1 MGVRKGVFM
10 NNTTLKINLI
20 GTNGIKEQE
29 YNLPR
34 FVLDAS
40 AYSEAVEYN
49 YYIKHHEKLTNNL
62 AKKEM
67 TINDLI
73 KSNSKSESDKIKL
86 EVAKADRDAIKR
98 QIAQLESTY
107 KKFIGDDYTSEQRQA
122 FYANMPARNM
132 VLTFVKAKIS
142 ITKLSTLYDAIVS
155 YYNTYEGIEAWSP
168 ERKKDFT
175 YIKGIMTEILGDR
188 FNISKDSNPMYKS
201 NTVKLSSAFVEGCIN
216 FIYGDYARNQDSNLS
231 AKRKNKESLFSA
243 MIKRYFSE
251 VEYKNKDTSVPK
263 TAKEVEVDTF

>member
-1 MGVRKGVFM
+1 M

-29 YNLPR
+29 YNLPK
-34 FVLDAS
+34 FVIDAS
-40 AYSEAVEYN
+40 AFGEAVEYN
-49 YYIKHHEKLTNNL
+49 YYIKHHEKLTNSL

-67 TINDLI
+67 AINDLI
-73 KSNSKSESDKIKL
+73 KSNSESDKIKL
-86 EVAKADRDAIKR
+86 EVAKAERDVIKK
-98 QIAQLESTY
+98 QISQLESTY
-107 KKFIGDDYTSEQRQA
+107 KKFIGDDYTTEQRQE

-142 ITKLSTLYDAIVS
+142 ITKLSTLYDAVVS
-155 YYNTYEGIEAWSP
+155 YYNTYEGAEAWSDA
-168 ERKKDFT
+168 RKKDFVN
-175 YIKGIMTEILGDR
+175 IKGLMTDILGDR
-188 FNISKDSNPMYKS
+188 FNITKDSNPMYKA
-201 NTVKLSSAFVEGCIN
+201 NTVRLSSAFVEGCIN
-216 FIYGDYARNQDSNLS
+216 FVYGDYVRNQDSNLS

-251 VEYKNKDTSVPK
+251 VEHKNKDTSVAK

>member
-40 AYSEAVEYN
+40 AYSEVVEYN
-49 YYIKHHEKLTNNL
+49 YYRESHIKLSDSL
-62 AKKEM
+62 AKKESD
-67 TINDLI
+67 INKYI
-73 KSNSKSESDKIKL
+73 KSESEEDKLKL
-86 EVAKADRDAIKR
+86 VEAKAGRDILKKR
-98 QIAQLESTY
+98 IDQLETTYEKFTGDKLST
-107 KKFIGDDYTSEQRQA
+107 EQRQE
-122 FYANMPARNM
+122 YYNNKPARNM
-132 VLTFVKAKIS
+132 VLTFMPVKPS
-142 ITKLSTLYDAIVS
+142 ITKLATLYDAIVS
-155 YYNTYEGIEAWSP
+155 YYNSYEGIEAWSP
-168 ERKKDFT
+168 ERKKDFV
-175 YIKGIMTEILGDR
+175 YIKGLMTEILGDR

-216 FIYGDYARNQDSNLS
+216 FVYGDYARNQDSNLS
-231 AKRKNKESLFSA
+231 AKRKNKESLYNS

-251 VEYKNKDTSVPK
+251 VEHKNKDTSVAK

>member
-29 YNLPR
+29 YNVPR

-40 AYSEAVEYN
+40 AYSIVVEYN
-49 YYIKHHEKLTNNL
+49 YFRECHFKLTDSL
-62 AKKEM
+62 AKKES

-73 KSNSKSESDKIKL
+73 KSESEADKLKL
-86 EVAKADRDAIKR
+86 VKAKADRDIIKK
-98 QIAQLESTY
+98 QISQLETTY
-107 KKFIGDDYTSEQRQA
+107 EKFIGDKLTSEQCQE
-122 FYANMPARNM
+122 FYANKPARNM
-132 VLTFVKAKIS
+132 VLTFMNVKVK

-168 ERKKDFT
+168 ERKKDFV
-175 YIKGIMTEILGDR
+175 YIKGLMTEILGDR

-216 FIYGDYARNQDSNLS
+216 FVYGDYARNQDSNLS
-231 AKRKNKESLFSA
+231 AKRKNKESLYNS

-251 VEYKNKDTSVPK
+251 VEHKNKDTSVAK

>member
-1 MGVRKGVFM
+1 M

-20 GTNGIKEQE
+20 GANGIKEQE

-34 FVLDAS
+34 FVLNATD
-40 AYSEAVEYN
+40 YSEAVEYN
-49 YYIKHHEKLTNNL
+49 YFRECHFKLNDSL
-62 AKKEM
+62 AKKES
-67 TINDLI
+67 TINDLL
-73 KSNSKSESDKIKL
+73 KSESESDKLKL
-86 EVAKADRDAIKR
+86 VKAKADRDIIKK
-98 QIAQLESTY
+98 QISQLEDTY
-107 KKFIGDDYTSEQRQA
+107 EKFNGCKQSQE
-122 FYANMPARNM
+122 FYANKPARNM
-132 VLTFVKAKIS
+132 VLTFMNVKVK

-155 YYNTYEGIEAWSP
+155 YYNTYEGAEVWSP

-175 YIKGIMTEILGDR
+175 YIKGLMTEILGDR

-201 NTVKLSSAFVEGCIN
+201 NTVKLSAAFVEGCIN

-251 VEYKNKDTSVPK
+251 VEYKNKDTSVAK